1 MSNNNQ
7 QIKAH
12 RKLKYGTLSVGFVVI
27 VVVLCIA
34 INLVASGLSAKWD
47 LRVDITD
54 NAARYYTISDA
65 TKNIF
70 AEYFKDDPDWQIK
83 IRFLAPEDKIT
94 DEMVLEL
101 ARSYVSEFNGHVE
114 IVFNDILGDPAFAS
128 EYTTLTQTALTT
140 SHVIVEG
147 KYHARAVSFNAFYY
161 FDSET
166 GEKAAFTG
174 EKTYTAAIL
183 RSGLKESPKAVFTI
197 GHGESVDGVVLSKLE
212 GERSEAI
219 EQVAYMVPL
228 FDSLYDMGFEVQVVD
243 LNKSELPAMT
253 RLVIVCNPQ
262 DDFIGFNKESGASGE
277 EDSEIDVLRKYMNQ
291 YGTSLI
297 VAVNNSTPE
306 LPVLMEYMQQE
317 YGLSYVPRATVTDN
331 TQSVKGSGGR
341 TILGSLPKTNAYSV
355 NAKILSGFIGDERF
369 AFNDTV
375 RLTVEEGTDRVQGEG
390 VLMNS
395 SASAMCEGVAGTY
408 PIFAFNSNA
417 KAIEDPTGGTSE
429 NYIYKT
435 AYLLG
440 STDFLSAEG
449 LVSQYANRALLESVL
464 RIANTVQEFAAV
476 KEVSFVSE
484 ALDITTGQARMWT
497 IVVTFVVPMVVF
509 TAAAVVWVKRRHS

>member
-1 MSNNNQ
+1 MSNNKQ

-12 RKLKYGTLSVGFVVI
+12 RKLKYGSLSVGFVAI

-34 INLVASGLSAKWD
+34 VNLLASGLSAKLD

-54 NAARYYTISDA
+54 NAARFYTISDA
-65 TKNIF
+65 TKTILKKHF
-70 AEYFKDDPDWQIK
+70 EGEPDWKIT
-83 IRFLAPEDKIT
+83 IRFLAPEEKIGDK
-94 DEMVLEL
+94 MVLEL

-114 IVFNDILGDPAFAS
+114 IVFNDLLGDPAFAS
-128 EYTTLTQTALTT
+128 EYTTLTQTALTVK
-140 SHVIVEG
+140 HVIVEG
-147 KYHARAVSFNAFYY
+147 KYHARAINFNAFYY
-161 FDSET
+161 FDTES

-183 RSGLKESPKAVFTI
+183 RAGIKESPKAVFTV
-197 GHGESVDGVVLSKLE
+197 GHGESIDGVVLSKLE

-219 EQVAYMVPL
+219 EQAAYMVPL
-228 FDSLYDMGFEVQVVD
+228 FDSLYDMGFEVQVLD
-243 LNKSELPAMT
+243 LNKTKLPDMT

-262 DDFIGFNKESGASGE
+262 DDFIGFSKDSDKQE

-291 YGTSLI
+291 YATSLI

-306 LPVLMEYMQQE
+306 LPVLMEYMSQE

-341 TILGSLPKTNAYSV
+341 TILGSLPKSNAYSV
-355 NAKILSGFIGDERF
+355 DAKILSPFDGDERF

-375 RLTVEEGTDRVQGEG
+375 KLTVSGASNIQGEG

-395 SASAMCEGVAGTY
+395 SSSAVCEGKAGVY
-408 PIFAFNSNA
+408 PVFAFNSNA

-440 STDFLSAEG
+440 STDFISAKG
-449 LVSQYANRALLESVL
+449 LVSQYSNRALLESVL
-464 RIANTVQEFAAV
+464 RMANTVQEFADV

-484 ALDITTGQARMWT
+484 ALDITTGQARLWT
-497 IVVTFVVPMVVF
+497 VVVTFVVPVAVF
-509 TAAAVVWVKRRHS
+509 TVAAVVWGKRRHS